1 MATLAEIRAKLLA
14 QDNKASENSSA
25 NRGSDAVYPFWNMD
39 NDNTS
44 VLRFLPDSDPTNT
57 FFWKERQVIKLP
69 FPGVKGG
76 DETKRV
82 IVQVPCV
89 EMWGESCPIH
99 AEIRPWFKDP
109 SMEDLGRTYW
119 KKRSYVFQGLV
130 VTDPIGGEQPE
141 NPVRRFIIGPQIFKL
156 LKAALMDPDMDNL
169 PTDYEQGTDFRLT
182 KTQKGQYADYSTSS
196 WSRKER
202 SLNEEERKIIETHG
216 LFNLNEFMPKRPTED
231 DMKVIKEM
239 FEASVD
245 GELYDPT
252 RWGQHYKPYGLDVP
266 AGTSTPKTATPTP
279 KVEEVKEE
287 KVATATPTPTPTPT
301 STPAPATAQA
311 TTDAPKADA
320 ADILAMIR
328 SRKTD

>member
-1 MATLAEIRAKLLA
+1 
-14 QDNKASENSSA
+14 
-25 NRGSDAVYPFWNMD
+25 
-39 NDNTS
+39 
-44 VLRFLPDSDPTNT
+44 
-57 FFWKERQVIKLP
+57 
-69 FPGVKGG
+69 
-76 DETKRV
+76 
-82 IVQVPCV
+82 
-89 EMWGESCPIH
+89 MWGESCPVH

-109 SMEDLGRTYW
+109 AMEDLGRTYW

-130 VTDPIGGEQPE
+130 VSDPIGGEQPE

-182 KTQKGQYADYSTSS
+182 KTTKGQYADYSTSS

-202 SLNEEERKIIETHG
+202 SLNEEERQAIETHG
-216 LFNLNEFMPKRPTED
+216 LYDLNEFMPKRPTED
-231 DMKVIKEM
+231 DMRIITEM

-266 AGTSTPKTATPTP
+266 AGTSAPTSTPTAT
-279 KVEEVKEE
+279 KVEEVKE
-287 KVATATPTPTPTPT
+287 VAPAETTPVAETSAPTPTP
-301 STPAPATAQA
+301 APAETTAE
-311 TTDAPKADA
+311 APKSDA

>member
-14 QDNKASENSSA
+14 QDNKASDNASS
-25 NRGSDAVYPFWNMD
+25 NRGSDAVFPFWNMD

-76 DETKRV
+76 DEQKRV

-89 EMWGESCPIH
+89 EMWGEPCPVH

-109 SMEDLGRTYW
+109 AMEDMGRTYW

-141 NPVRRFIIGPQIFKL
+141 NPVRRFIIGPQIFKI

-182 KTQKGQYADYSTSS
+182 KTQKGQYADYSTSN
-196 WSRKER
+196 WARRER
-202 SLNEEERKIIETHG
+202 SLSEDELSAVSTHG
-216 LFNLNEFMPKRPTED
+216 LFTLNDYLPKRPSAD
-231 DMKVIKEM
+231 GVKVIYDM
-239 FEASVD
+239 FQASVD
-245 GELYDPT
+245 GELYDPAK
-252 RWGQHYKPYGLDVP
+252 WSDHYRPYGVTASSKTETVQVAQTETVAVTASDTTESKTEAVVETVSE
-266 AGTSTPKTATPTP
+266 GTSSNSNSK
-279 KVEEVKEE
+279 
-287 KVATATPTPTPTPT
+287 
-301 STPAPATAQA
+301 S
-311 TTDAPKADA
+311 ADE
-320 ADILAMIR
+320 ILAMIR
-328 SRKTD
+328 DRKKNVTESA